1 MPKENKPLSESGR
14 QNLYEEMG
22 ALIEDCCPLLE
33 KRAIIL
39 RMMQEPTGSDEHLN
53 RYKLLLE
60 VHLTVLYAIIEVAT
74 VMRADLRSKQNAE
87 KRENLKYLVFVIHEF
102 YKSLFLGKK
111 GKRIWDKAIELMAD
125 SNDENLTDQLKSI
138 EDNIQIY
145 MKKYFTQD
153 SKEKRDAFVHYDEN
167 LLQLYQTTVAVY
179 EEELTQM
186 TNSFLA
192 IAAPINRLLLKILLP
207 CDIMGQNETLFKASA
222 RENALRNALKDALTQ
237 LDSNIIHF
245 TQSLD
250 RIMKLCRIPE
260 LLAANESFGLNDD
273 AINQINE
280 AIDWCKPGVLAHF
293 FYIDI
298 SVAMK
303 GFLCSESRIESLWH
317 LTRMYLII
325 YEAYKKLFDGDNG
338 SLWNKYIRKPLED
351 ESKHAIDLIIVEV
364 AMKAIMQD
372 KVVENIRQGYVH
384 IRQKKEFRLTDLMTF
399 MADINAVTILS
410 KSLFFIKSLAKL
422 LTLSKDAMN
431 VLAKDKYII

>member
-39 RMMQEPTGSDEHLN
+39 RAMQEPTGSDEHLN

-111 GKRIWDKAIELMAD
+111 GKRIWDKAIELIAD

-145 MKKYFTQD
+145 TKKYFTQD

-192 IAAPINRLLLKILLP
+192 IAAPINRLLLNVLLP
-207 CDIMGQNETLFKASA
+207 CDIMGQNEPLFKASA
-222 RENALRNALKDALTQ
+222 RENTLLNALKDVLTQ

-245 TQSLD
+245 T
-250 RIMKLCRIPE
+250 K
-260 LLAANESFGLNDD
+260 
-273 AINQINE
+273 
-280 AIDWCKPGVLAHF
+280 
-293 FYIDI
+293 
-298 SVAMK
+298 
-303 GFLCSESRIESLWH
+303 
-317 LTRMYLII
+317 T
-325 YEAYKKLFDGDNG
+325 
-338 SLWNKYIRKPLED
+338 
-351 ESKHAIDLIIVEV
+351 
-364 AMKAIMQD
+364 
-372 KVVENIRQGYVH
+372 
-384 IRQKKEFRLTDLMTF
+384 
-399 MADINAVTILS
+399 
-410 KSLFFIKSLAKL
+410 
-422 LTLSKDAMN
+422 
-431 VLAKDKYII
+431 